1 MCLGGD
7 ETVDPTKPEWS
18 RRRPTSAQ
26 RDLERQA
33 RNSPSEM
40 LYPPGVDYGFPSC
53 ARVPGSLRGMG
64 SSCSPEQLDGLAAV
78 KGVCTETD
86 RKISSPPRNRRVV
99 NHEMKF
105 ASDRPPRNRKDLSKM
120 TRRFRLDTFGLTN
133 STLNLRGFV
142 VFLVFA
148 FLLSVDGCETNIFNL
163 PAKRGVLLRRKAIQ
177 SLNPRLNSEWQL
189 FSEPRLRVMVQCDPK
204 SGESSVE
211 SIPVS

>member
-1 MCLGGD
+1 MCPDGD

-64 SSCSPEQLDGLAAV
+64 SSCSPEQLDGLTAV
-78 KGVCTETD
+78 KGVRTETD

-99 NHEMKF
+99 DRDMKL
-105 ASDRPPRNRKDLSKM
+105 AVEPPSAQAQGSQQD
-120 TRRFRLDTFGLTN
+120 D
-133 STLNLRGFV
+133 STLQVSLPGGGLATLVHPCRGPPG
-142 VFLVFA
+142 L
-148 FLLSVDGCETNIFNL
+148 I
-163 PAKRGVLLRRKAIQ
+163 P
-177 SLNPRLNSEWQL
+177 
-189 FSEPRLRVMVQCDPK
+189 
-204 SGESSVE
+204 SG
-211 SIPVS
+211 

>member
-7 ETVDPTKPEWS
+7 ETVGPIKPEWS

-78 KGVCTETD
+78 KGVRTETD

-99 NHEMKF
+99 DREMKL
-105 ASDRPPRNRKDLSKM
+105 AVDHPPRNRKVLRKM
-120 TRRFRLDTFGLTN
+120 TRCPRLDTFGLTN
-133 STLNLRGFV
+133 STLEIARV
-142 VFLVFA
+142 
-148 FLLSVDGCETNIFNL
+148 SVD
-163 PAKRGVLLRRKAIQ
+163 K
-177 SLNPRLNSEWQL
+177 SEQA
-189 FSEPRLRVMVQCDPK
+189 FGLRVCYDWIVTDARYTLCDWLR
-204 SGESSVE
+204 
-211 SIPVS
+211 